1 MIKADKYSNL
11 FTPELTALI
20 LRIGLGLIFITGGL
34 WKLSRLLDAER
45 VTGILERYTASNGY
59 INQFFQDYL
68 FTGWLGEIITPWG
81 FMTALSTF
89 ELVSGIALV
98 VGLMVR
104 PLALIYMF
112 LLWTFI
118 LALPVHTV
126 PGQLSE
132 SATFQAPAM
141 LVQIRDI
148 ALSGLMA
155 TLFLLGAGKASVDSR
170 LFGAVATAKDL
181 DWNTLGLLTRLS
193 MAAPLLIGGLFAS
206 TGAVPLFS
214 TPGWLLLI
222 VGLML
227 VSGAGVRA
235 AGAAV
240 VLIMLWRMGSGIN
253 FDNTFLDIINSFK
266 REFAFVSAGLILAAL
281 GGGERFTPADILRRI
296 RAYWSAANPNARV
309 TSE

>member
-1 MIKADKYSNL
+1 MIKADKLS
-11 FTPELTALI
+11 TTSTVELTALI

-45 VTGILERYTASNGY
+45 VAAIVERYTASNGY

-68 FTGWLGEIITPWG
+68 FTGWLGEVITPWG
-81 FMTALSTF
+81 FLTALSTF

-126 PGQLSE
+126 PGELSD
-132 SATFQAPAM
+132 SPTFQAPAM

-155 TLFLLGAGKASVDSR
+155 VLFLLGAGRASIDARV
-170 LFGAVATAKDL
+170 FGALATAREL

-193 MAAPLLIGGLFAS
+193 MAAPLLVGGLFAS
-206 TGAVPLFS
+206 TGAVPMFS
-214 TPGWLLLI
+214 TPGWILLI

-227 VSGAGVRA
+227 VAGIGVRV
-235 AGAAV
+235 AGGMV
-240 VLIMLWRMGSGIN
+240 VLIMLWRMGLGIN
-253 FDNTFLDIINSFK
+253 LDNSLLDIINSFK
-266 REFAFVSAGLILAAL
+266 REFAFVSAGLILL
-281 GGGERFTPADILRRI
+281 MLDGGERFTPKDISRRVS
-296 RAYWSAANPNARV
+296 AYFHAFKSERV
-309 TSE
+309 

>member
-1 MIKADKYSNL
+1 MIKADKLSTIA
-11 FTPELTALI
+11 TPEITALI

-34 WKLSRLLDAER
+34 WKLTRLLDAER
-45 VTGILERYTASNGY
+45 AAAILERYTASNGY

-68 FTGWLGEIITPWG
+68 FTGWLGEIVTPWG
-81 FMTALSTF
+81 FLTALSSF

-98 VGLMVR
+98 IGLMVR

-126 PGQLSE
+126 PGDLSG
-132 SATFQAPAM
+132 SPTFQAPAM

-155 TLFLLGAGKASVDSR
+155 VLFLLGAGRASVDAKV
-170 LFGAVATAKDL
+170 FGAVATAKEL

-193 MAAPLLIGGLFAS
+193 MAAPLVVGGLFAS

-214 TPGWLLLI
+214 TPGWILLI
-222 VGLML
+222 AGLML
-227 VSGAGVRA
+227 LSGMGVRV
-235 AGAAV
+235 AGGLV
-240 VLIMLWRMGSGIN
+240 VMIMLWRMGSGIN
-253 FDNTFLDIINSFK
+253 LDNTLLDIINSFK
-266 REFAFVSAGLILAAL
+266 REFAFVSAGLILAML
-281 GGGERFTPADILRRI
+281 GGGERFTPADILRRVRTYFSAFNSE
-296 RAYWSAANPNARV
+296 RA
-309 TSE
+309 